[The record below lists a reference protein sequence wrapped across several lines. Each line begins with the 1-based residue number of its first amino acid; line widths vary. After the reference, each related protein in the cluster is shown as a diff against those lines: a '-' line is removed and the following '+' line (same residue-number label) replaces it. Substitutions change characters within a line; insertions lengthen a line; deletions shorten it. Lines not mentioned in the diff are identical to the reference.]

1 MTSKII
7 VNTIEADTGI
17 SSVTFASNINLQND
31 SSILVSSSGIR
42 LGTGSTIAAPSAN
55 EITLSTNSAERFRI
69 TSAGNIGIGGL
80 TNPGALLSIPA
91 GESNTPRLAIE
102 SAVDDNDF
110 TITQYE
116 DGNGTYTMLG
126 QNVKLNSSGNNAILD
141 SGHRTA
147 GILLDARNHGS
158 ITFLTGA
165 ANAVGENVKI
175 TSAGD
180 VGIGTAIPISSSGYA
195 SLSLADTSGAQIEF
209 KKFGGATHYIWSDNN
224 LNIGAD
230 YYGSGQNLV
239 FKVNGNVERL
249 RIDNDGRLL
258 LGLNSSIGGNAIFQV
273 QGSGNKKAQFHQP
286 DSGSCHIQ
294 FTNTQT
300 GTSSNNGV
308 EIGLGGEEQAQIW
321 NYYNSYFRIGTNG
334 SERLRIT
341 SDGET
346 LISNNTNRFLSLD
359 RTNASSGSGEFNLNV
374 ESNSQATVS
383 YDDGAQIVI
392 GTSSSPRTQAG
403 FTERMRIDASGY
415 VTKPN
420 QPAFFV
426 YRNQSVWN
434 LAAGDTFIFN
444 TAELN
449 VGGHYNTSNGR
460 FTAPITARYVF
471 HFFSIFTGSATSDY
485 IQMYKNGARIYGGD
499 VHFTNAVGS
508 QWDCVH
514 YSRVI
519 QLSAS
524 DYVYMRS
531 GSAHTYHGNNWGGW
545 SGYMLG

>member
-31 SSILVSSSGIR
+31 SSVLVSSSGVT

-55 EITLSTNSAERFRI
+55 EITLSTNSAERLRL
-69 TSAGNIGIGGL
+69 TSGGSVAIGV
-80 TNPGALLSIPA
+80 NSPS
-91 GESNTPRLAIE
+91 
-102 SAVDDNDF
+102 D
-110 TITQYE
+110 
-116 DGNGTYTMLG
+116 
-126 QNVKLNSSGNNAILD
+126 KLHVGGNNAFIRVD
-141 SGHRTA
+141 R
-147 GILLDARNHGS
+147 
-158 ITFLTGA
+158 
-165 ANAVGENVKI
+165 
-175 TSAGD
+175 
-180 VGIGTAIPISSSGYA
+180 P
-195 SLSLADTSGAQIEF
+195 
-209 KKFGGATHYIWSDNN
+209 
-224 LNIGAD
+224 
-230 YYGSGQNLV
+230 
-239 FKVNGNVERL
+239 NGNPGLTLIYNSTNSTRADIDVTTGGDLRFATNDSTERL
-249 RIDNDGRLL
+249 RIDSSGRLL

-273 QGSGNKKAQFHQP
+273 QGSGNKKVQFHQP
-286 DSGSCHIQ
+286 DGGNCHIQ
-294 FTNTQT
+294 FTNTTT
-300 GTSSNNGV
+300 GTSTNNGIEV
-308 EIGLGGEEQAQIW
+308 GMGGDEQAQIW
-321 NYYNSYFRIGTNG
+321 NYYNSYFRIGTNNAERLRITSAGTLESYSPDDTTPNIKWRSNDTNWYG
-334 SERLRIT
+334 SLNQSVEGGTITSFLSCGGDWSANGTTYSATKALAAYPTSAIAIHNQYNSSWGSQFVFLTKAGGSTTTDGAVTERLRIT

-346 LISNNTNRFLSLD
+346 LLSNSTNRFLSFD

-420 QPAFFV
+420 TPAFFV
-426 YRNQSVWN
+426 YRNQAVWN

-449 VGGHYNTSNGR
+449 VGNHYNTSNGR

-471 HFFSIFTGSATSDY
+471 HFWSIYTGDAQSDY
-485 IQMYKNGARIYGGD
+485 VQMYKNGARMYGGD
-499 VHFTNAVGS
+499 VHFTNSIGS

-524 DYVYMRS
+524 DYVQVQVEQNYVYTDAT
-531 GSAHTYHGNNWGGW
+531 GEFDPVFQGFLIG
-545 SGYMLG
+545 

>member
-1 MTSKII
+1 MKQTP
-7 VNTIEADTGI
+7 VYHRLLLPVI
-17 SSVTFASNINLQND
+17 STWQND

-55 EITLSTNSAERFRI
+55 EITLSTNSAERLRL
-69 TSAGNIGIGGL
+69 TSGGSVAIGV
-80 TNPGALLSIPA
+80 NSPS
-91 GESNTPRLAIE
+91 
-102 SAVDDNDF
+102 D
-110 TITQYE
+110 
-116 DGNGTYTMLG
+116 
-126 QNVKLNSSGNNAILD
+126 KLHVGGNNAFIRVD
-141 SGHRTA
+141 R
-147 GILLDARNHGS
+147 
-158 ITFLTGA
+158 
-165 ANAVGENVKI
+165 
-175 TSAGD
+175 
-180 VGIGTAIPISSSGYA
+180 P
-195 SLSLADTSGAQIEF
+195 
-209 KKFGGATHYIWSDNN
+209 
-224 LNIGAD
+224 
-230 YYGSGQNLV
+230 
-239 FKVNGNVERL
+239 NGNPGLTLIYNSTNSTRADIDVTTGGDLRFATNDSTERL
-249 RIDNDGRLL
+249 RIDSSGRLL

-273 QGSGNKKAQFHQP
+273 QGSGNKKVQFHQP
-286 DSGSCHIQ
+286 DGGNCHIQ
-294 FTNTQT
+294 FTNTTT
-300 GTSSNNGV
+300 GTSTNNGIEV
-308 EIGLGGEEQAQIW
+308 GMGGDEQAQIW
-321 NYYNSYFRIGTNG
+321 NYYNSYFRIGTNNAERLRITSAGTLESYSPDDTTPNIKWRSNDTNWYG
-334 SERLRIT
+334 SLNQSVEGGTITSFLSCGGDWSANGTTYSATKALAAYPTSAIAIHNQYNSSWGSQFVFLTKAGGSTTTDGAVTERLRIT

-346 LISNNTNRFLSLD
+346 LLSNSTNRFLSFD

-420 QPAFFV
+420 TPAFFV
-426 YRNQSVWN
+426 YRNQAVWN

-449 VGGHYNTSNGR
+449 VGNHYNTSNGR

-471 HFFSIFTGSATSDY
+471 HFWSIYTGDAQSDY
-485 IQMYKNGARIYGGD
+485 VQMYKNGARMYGGD
-499 VHFTNAVGS
+499 VHFTNSIGS

-524 DYVYMRS
+524 DYVYMRT
-531 GSAHTYHGNNWGGW
+531 GSAHTYHGNHWGGL